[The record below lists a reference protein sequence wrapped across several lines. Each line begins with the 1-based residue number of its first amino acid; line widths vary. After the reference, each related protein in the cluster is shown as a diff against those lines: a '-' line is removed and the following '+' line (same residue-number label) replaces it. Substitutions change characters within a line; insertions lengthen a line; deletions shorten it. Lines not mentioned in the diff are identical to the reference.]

1 VTFALPPS
9 YSEKTLRATVDLVFN
24 LSQLTKFFWVCQQP
38 NSMASPTGV
47 TAAAAVAESKSAK
60 KRKAKIEAAANASSE
75 GSATPAGE
83 NPPRGGSV
91 SEHPPNGVDG
101 PTESQMIKE
110 LNR

>member
-1 VTFALPPS
+1 
-9 YSEKTLRATVDLVFN
+9 
-24 LSQLTKFFWVCQQP
+24 
-38 NSMASPTGV
+38 MASSTG
-47 TAAAAVAESKSAK
+47 AAAAAAESKSAK

-101 PTESQMIKE
+101 PTESQTIKE

>member
-1 VTFALPPS
+1 
-9 YSEKTLRATVDLVFN
+9 
-24 LSQLTKFFWVCQQP
+24 
-38 NSMASPTGV
+38 MASSTGAAS
-47 TAAAAVAESKSAK
+47 AAAAAESKSAK

-91 SEHPPNGVDG
+91 SEQPPNGVDS
-101 PTESQMIKE
+101 PAESQMIKE